1 MNLTIVR
8 ALLLD
13 ALYQVLDNKVFRIL
27 IVAIA
32 LLVLVPLLL
41 NFREDGVKILF
52 GTWSFPYDSFLDFFG
67 GMIGASGSAV
77 SSMSSSEVQ
86 ELCIQGYQS
95 VIVTGLMGNIGI
107 FICLAA
113 TAFFIPQMVEK
124 GAADTIFSKPVSR
137 PTLLVARYL
146 TGVLFVGILA
156 CLLVFGTHFALLIGS
171 GESDS
176 AFLWNALALT
186 YKFSLLYAVTLL
198 IGVVTRSTVA
208 SILLTIIFM
217 TFNSCV
223 HWAWENGQMNTDR
236 EMETGESRGG
246 DSGGITV
253 TVNGEE
259 QSGGELIEAS
269 EDSESN
275 WFIDT
280 IWGLTKT
287 LHYTLPK
294 TGDASTIATK
304 LQTSFAGDENSPFQ
318 DEEMAFELKSL
329 PPTFE
334 AIDSASL
341 DGTSELFPPAED
353 GTIVFAAVSKPSGAR
368 LLVHRRPVLEE
379 PRGSSGRMR
388 RESSR
393 SAEKAF
399 TAWLEA
405 DESRQQDSLEKFSI
419 AAGTTWNRSA
429 RDFRWTAFRTDK
441 NWSVRTLVVRE
452 GDWFGSIQLEV
463 PEGAELDEAIGE
475 HFGNRDYMFGSGSI
489 NSMNATRD
497 SGAWFAEKLDWTGD
511 WKYSIWFSVGSS
523 LGFVLMCILLS
534 WWRLSRIDF

>member
-1 MNLTIVR
+1 MKFTIVR

-27 IVAIA
+27 VVVIG
-32 LLVLVPLLL
+32 LLILMPLFMA
-41 NFREDGVKILF
+41 FREDGVQLLF
-52 GTWSFPYDSFLDFFG
+52 GTWSFPYDKFLDSFG
-67 GMIGASGSAV
+67 AMMGASGSVV

-86 ELCIQGYQS
+86 ELCIQAYQS
-95 VIVTGLMGNIGI
+95 LIITGLMGNLGI

-124 GAADTIFSKPVSR
+124 GAADTVFSKPVSR
-137 PTLLVARYL
+137 ITLLLARYL

-171 GESDS
+171 GASDS

-217 TFNSCV
+217 MFNGCV
-223 HWAWENGQMNTDR
+223 HGAWKGVQMSADS
-236 EMETGESRGG
+236 EMETGESLSG
-246 DSGGITV
+246 DTGGITV
-253 TVNGEE
+253 KVNGEE
-259 QSGGELIEAS
+259 QSGDELIEAT
-269 EDSESN
+269 DDGDAG

-280 IWGLTKT
+280 IWTTTQT

-294 TGDASTIATK
+294 TGDASTIAEK
-304 LQTSFAGDENSPFQ
+304 LQTTFAGDENSPFQ
-318 DEEMAFELKSL
+318 DEEMALELKSL

-334 AIDSASL
+334 AIDPTSL
-341 DGTSELFPPAED
+341 DGKSEHFPPAED
-353 GTIVFAAVSKPSGAR
+353 GTIVFAAVSESSGAR
-368 LLVHRRPVLEE
+368 LLVHRRPVLEA
-379 PRGSSGRMR
+379 PSGSSGRMR

-405 DESRQQDSLEKFSI
+405 DESRQQDSLERVFI
-419 AAGTTWNRSA
+419 AEGTTWNRSA
-429 RDFRWTAFRTDK
+429 RDFRWTAFRTDG
-441 NWSVRTLVVRE
+441 NWSVRTLLVRE
-452 GDWFGSIQLEV
+452 GDWFGSIQLEH
-463 PEGAELDEAIGE
+463 PEGAELDDSITE
-475 HFGNRDYMFGSGSI
+475 HFGNRDYMFGTGSI
-489 NSMNATRD
+489 TSMHASRD
-497 SGAWFAEKLDWTGD
+497 PSAWYAEKLDWTGD

-523 LGFVLMCILLS
+523 LGFVFLCILLS
-534 WWRLSRIDF
+534 WWRLARIDF